1 MFRYGLKSA
10 HADGLV
16 TDGANGLVV
25 PAGDVD
31 GLRKAIERNC
41 RDSTLRARLSAAA
54 FESGRRLLDLLRCFS
69 ARGTVLRDV
78 GGAAALVNEPT

>member
-31 GLRKAIERNC
+31 GLRKAIERIC

-54 FESGRRLLDLLRCFS
+54 FES
-69 ARGTVLRDV
+69 V
-78 GGAAALVNEPT
+78 AAYSISSVVSQIEEQYYEMLAERPRW